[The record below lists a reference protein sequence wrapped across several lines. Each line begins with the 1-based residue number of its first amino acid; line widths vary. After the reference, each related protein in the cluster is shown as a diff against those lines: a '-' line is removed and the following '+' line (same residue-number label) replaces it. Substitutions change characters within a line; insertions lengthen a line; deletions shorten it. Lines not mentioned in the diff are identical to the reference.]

1 VLQAGRI
8 AALSKNQG
16 PGGKTAQGSGRV
28 RKGGIMLI
36 ALLIFFTGVAAGLFV
51 AVLWRVAREFNETP
65 EAGV

>member
-1 VLQAGRI
+1 
-8 AALSKNQG
+8 
-16 PGGKTAQGSGRV
+16 
-28 RKGGIMLI
+28 MLI